1 MIEKTKRRTRMKNVL
16 LLLLAVGIVGSLLTP
31 AVLAAAKDP
40 SQSGDKQATV
50 FDPFAMRAVVLTG
63 DGDAVDA
70 QTELK
75 LTRRSIRVPFRPG
88 LRSAY
93 RPVW

>member
-1 MIEKTKRRTRMKNVL
+1 MKNCL
-16 LLLLAVGIVGSLLTP
+16 IWMLAVGLIGGLLTP
-31 AVLAAAKDP
+31 AVLAAAKDQ

-50 FDPFAMRAVVLTG
+50 FDPFAMQSVVLTG
-63 DGDAVDA
+63 NGDAVDT